1 MNLKNNIEKNIEELT
16 SNLTSEELVLM
27 IKKLTKE
34 YYISYFNG
42 NAEGTKTI
50 AELLNKLAS
59 NNDSYNIKC
68 YINYSLLTSINSL
81 ITEDNDSDLLA
92 FEVDL
97 TKDISEVTVNLLE
110 KVKQKRQ
117 ELKELNE
124 TGAVN
129 IG

>member
-1 MNLKNNIEKNIEELT
+1 MNLEKDIEKNIEELT
-16 SNLTSEELVLM
+16 SNLSSEELVPM

-34 YYISYFNG
+34 YYISFFNG

-81 ITEDNDSDLLA
+81 IAKNMDSDLLA
-92 FEVDL
+92 FEVEL
-97 TKDISEVTVNLLE
+97 NKDVAEVTVNLLE

-117 ELKELNE
+117 ELKELKE
-124 TGAVN
+124 GAV
-129 IG
+129 I

>member
-1 MNLKNNIEKNIEELT
+1 MNLEKDIEKNIEELT
-16 SNLTSEELVLM
+16 SDLSSEELVPM
-27 IKKLTKE
+27 INKLTKE

-42 NAEGTKTI
+42 NAEGTKNI
-50 AELLNKLAS
+50 AELLNRLAS

-81 ITEDNDSDLLA
+81 IAENMDSDLLA

-117 ELKELNE
+117 ELKELKE
-124 TGAVN
+124 EGAV
-129 IG
+129 I

>member
-1 MNLKNNIEKNIEELT
+1 MNLKKDIEKNIEELT
-16 SNLTSEELVLM
+16 SDLSSEELVPM
-27 IKKLTKE
+27 INKLTKE

-42 NAEGTKTI
+42 NAEGTKNI
-50 AELLNKLAS
+50 AELLNRLAT

-81 ITEDNDSDLLA
+81 IAENMDSDLLA

-117 ELKELNE
+117 ELKELKE
-124 TGAVN
+124 EGAVL
-129 IG
+129 

>member
-1 MNLKNNIEKNIEELT
+1 MNLKKDIEKNIEELT
-16 SNLTSEELVLM
+16 SDLSSEELVPM

-59 NNDSYNIKC
+59 NNSSYNTEC
-68 YINYSLLTSINSL
+68 YINYCLLASINSL
-81 ITEDNDSDLLA
+81 IAENMDSDLLA
-92 FEVDL
+92 FEVAL

-117 ELKELNE
+117 ELKELKE
-124 TGAVN
+124 EGAVL
-129 IG
+129 

>member
-1 MNLKNNIEKNIEELT
+1 MNLEKDIEKNIEELT
-16 SNLTSEELVLM
+16 SDLSSEELVPM
-27 IKKLTKE
+27 INKLTKE

-42 NAEGTKTI
+42 NAEGTKNI
-50 AELLNKLAS
+50 AELLNRLAS

-81 ITEDNDSDLLA
+81 IAENMDSDLLA

-117 ELKELNE
+117 ELKELKE
-124 TGAVN
+124 KGAVK
-129 IG
+129 

>member
-1 MNLKNNIEKNIEELT
+1 MNLEKDIEKNIEELT
-16 SNLTSEELVLM
+16 SDLSSEELVPM
-27 IKKLTKE
+27 IRKLTKE
-34 YYISYFNG
+34 YYVSYFNG

-81 ITEDNDSDLLA
+81 IAKNMDSDLLA
-92 FEVDL
+92 FEVGL
-97 TKDISEVTVNLLE
+97 TNVSSKATVNLLE
-110 KVKQKRQ
+110 KMKQKRQ

-124 TGAVN
+124 T
-129 IG
+129 

>member
-1 MNLKNNIEKNIEELT
+1 MNLKKDIEKNIEELT
-16 SNLTSEELVLM
+16 SDLSSEELVPM

-59 NNDSYNIKC
+59 NNSSYNTEC
-68 YINYSLLTSINSL
+68 YINYCLLASINSL
-81 ITEDNDSDLLA
+81 IAENMDSDLLA
-92 FEVDL
+92 FEVAL
-97 TKDISEVTVNLLE
+97 TKDISEVPVNLLE

-117 ELKELNE
+117 ELKELKE
-124 TGAVN
+124 EGAVL
-129 IG
+129 

>member
-1 MNLKNNIEKNIEELT
+1 MNLEKDIEKNIEELT
-16 SNLTSEELVLM
+16 SDLSSEELVPM
-27 IKKLTKE
+27 INKLTKE

-50 AELLNKLAS
+50 AELLNRLAS

-81 ITEDNDSDLLA
+81 ITKDIDSDLLA
-92 FEVDL
+92 FDVDL

-117 ELKELNE
+117 ELKELKE
-124 TGAVN
+124 EGAV
-129 IG
+129 I